1 MIGMSKLLHTND
13 SPLQLLNLDKIA
25 QSVSFIQRKTQGF
38 SAFGFIIALIKCCAK
53 GEGSFYHISLELG
66 YLEQKIISRVAV
78 YKRITTKATLFL
90 RTTINELI
98 HQSARSIYEVSTK
111 HGFLRVL
118 IEDSTFQRMC
128 FGNAANVPAHGNGKS
143 RTAGFKIDLAY
154 DLLTG
159 LPISQIFTCGTH
171 QDKELGKALL
181 GLVKAGDLVLR
192 DMGYFVIESFQIIA
206 SKGAFWLTRLPANVS
221 VTFLDGTA
229 IEKRL
234 RSRANT
240 FIDEEVY
247 VGKCGMK
254 ARLLAVRADDDIA
267 AKRRRDRN
275 AKSKGQQASSQ
286 SLVRDG
292 WHILLTNVGTDVTA
306 KELFDI
312 YSVRWNIETRFKAWK
327 QSLNLKNVFNRVSNE
342 AHHECLILAA
352 LIQQLIGFN
361 LATQLRKFK
370 TISLSIEKLF
380 EVLTTHL
387 NSLNRNSM
395 HHPIRFSISQISLDR
410 RVRQSSHNQYLNLL
424 S

>member
-111 HGFLRVL
+111 HSFLRVL

-128 FGNAANVPAHGNGKS
+128 FGNAANFPAHGNGKS

-159 LPISQIFTCGTH
+159 LPISQIFTYGTH

-206 SKGAFWLTRLPANVS
+206 SKGAFWLTRLLMDGSRGTERWHGQMRRGRSGKVPCQKDSAS
-221 VTFLDGTA
+221 RLPTFTFTT
-229 IEKRL
+229 
-234 RSRANT
+234 RAVPCRPY
-240 FIDEEVY
+240 IW
-247 VGKCGMK
+247 
-254 ARLLAVRADDDIA
+254 LAVLRVLSA
-267 AKRRRDRN
+267 A
-275 AKSKGQQASSQ
+275 
-286 SLVRDG
+286 
-292 WHILLTNVGTDVTA
+292 
-306 KELFDI
+306 
-312 YSVRWNIETRFKAWK
+312 
-327 QSLNLKNVFNRVSNE
+327 
-342 AHHECLILAA
+342 
-352 LIQQLIGFN
+352 
-361 LATQLRKFK
+361 
-370 TISLSIEKLF
+370 
-380 EVLTTHL
+380 
-387 NSLNRNSM
+387 
-395 HHPIRFSISQISLDR
+395 
-410 RVRQSSHNQYLNLL
+410 
-424 S
+424 